1 MNIKACFYFLS
12 FYQLK
17 IRDRSFYEF
26 CSDAVRGIN
35 FAQHESSI
43 ITAEMIYKNI
53 LKENVDTI

>member
-26 CSDAVRGIN
+26 CKDAAVRGIN
-35 FAQHESSI
+35 FVAPMKV
-43 ITAEMIYKNI
+43 ALLL
-53 LKENVDTI
+53 LK